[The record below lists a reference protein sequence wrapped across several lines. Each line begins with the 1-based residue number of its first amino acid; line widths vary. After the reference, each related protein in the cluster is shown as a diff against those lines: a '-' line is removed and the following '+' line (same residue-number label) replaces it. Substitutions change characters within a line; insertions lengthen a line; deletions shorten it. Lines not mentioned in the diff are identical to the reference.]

1 MNKNTRENMEQIMK
15 SDPELRNKL
24 FARGFLFT
32 GAEVNEMEYPFY
44 GLWKKHKLGE
54 YTLLVA
60 SKQKVHVKGNGDKKL
75 ILVGHAYNPFS
86 MCALETEI
94 LDSLFSVKFMSEEF
108 WRKFNE
114 ITGIFTLICM
124 NDKRVY
130 VLGDCTCMQT
140 TFYGSIDKQIYVSS
154 HTNLI
159 GDLLNLEYDEYIK
172 RLSEYRFFSM
182 LGNALPG
189 DLTQFQEL
197 KRLIP
202 NHYIAVEKNGNIE
215 VKRFYCPQK
224 FELGLDKIAE
234 KAADILH
241 RNLELITEKWE
252 KPSISMTGG
261 CDSKTTLACA
271 SGLYDKFSY
280 FSYTSSESEDVDARA
295 AHTICGALGLK
306 HDVYEI
312 SKEDGE
318 FDKIE
323 EIRSILEWN
332 TGNIIPINKNDVR
345 KRAFFADIEDFD
357 VEVKSW
363 VSEVGRSYYSKR
375 FNGRTKFGEKPTPRK
390 CTTMYKFFLHD
401 RKLVKQTDKV
411 FEDYLNKYFEQAK
424 ESPVEW
430 QEQLFWEY
438 RMPSWNGLVITGEHK
453 YSFDIAIPYNNRYL
467 LELLLSVPIEQR
479 INDTIYSKI
488 RNKREPIIDETGIAV
503 TNLKHTKK
511 REKAENLYY
520 LLHSKIPF

>member
-15 SDPELRNKL
+15 LNPELRNKL

-44 GLWKKHKLGE
+44 GLWEKHKLGE

-60 SKQKVHVKGNGDKKL
+60 SKQKAHIKGSGDKKL

-94 LDSLFSVKFMSEEF
+94 LDSLFNVKFMSEEF

-114 ITGIFTLICM
+114 ITGIFTLICI

-140 TFYGSIDKQIYVSS
+140 TFYGII
-154 HTNLI
+154 
-159 GDLLNLEYDEYIK
+159 
-172 RLSEYRFFSM
+172 
-182 LGNALPG
+182 
-189 DLTQFQEL
+189 
-197 KRLIP
+197 
-202 NHYIAVEKNGNIE
+202 
-215 VKRFYCPQK
+215 
-224 FELGLDKIAE
+224 
-234 KAADILH
+234 
-241 RNLELITEKWE
+241 
-252 KPSISMTGG
+252 
-261 CDSKTTLACA
+261 
-271 SGLYDKFSY
+271 
-280 FSYTSSESEDVDARA
+280 
-295 AHTICGALGLK
+295 
-306 HDVYEI
+306 
-312 SKEDGE
+312 
-318 FDKIE
+318 DKIE
-323 EIRSILEWN
+323 EIRAILEWN

-390 CTTMYKFFLHD
+390 CTTMYKFFLND

-411 FEDYLNKYFEQAK
+411 FEEYLNKYFEQAK
-424 ESPVEW
+424 ENPVEW

-438 RMPSWNGLVITGEHK
+438 RMPS
-453 YSFDIAIPYNNRYL
+453 
-467 LELLLSVPIEQR
+467 
-479 INDTIYSKI
+479 
-488 RNKREPIIDETGIAV
+488 
-503 TNLKHTKK
+503 
-511 REKAENLYY
+511 
-520 LLHSKIPF
+520 

>member
-1 MNKNTRENMEQIMK
+1 MNKTTRENIEEIMK
-15 SDPELRNKL
+15 NNPELRDKL

-32 GAEVNEMEYPFY
+32 SGEVDEREYPFY
-44 GLWKKHKLGE
+44 GLWEKQKKDR

-60 SKQKVHVKGNGDKKL
+60 SKQKVYIKENGNTTL
-75 ILVGHAYNPFS
+75 ILIGHAYNPFS
-86 MCALETEI
+86 MCAVEMEI
-94 LDSLFSVKFMSEEF
+94 LDALLNTKFMSTEF
-108 WRKFNE
+108 WEKFNQ
-114 ITGIFTLICM
+114 ITGVFTLICLQE
-124 NDKRVY
+124 KSVY
-130 VLGDCTCMQT
+130 VVGDCTCMQT
-140 TFYGSIDKQIYVSS
+140 TFYGNVNKQFYISS
-154 HTNLI
+154 HTHLI
-159 GDLLNLEYDEYIK
+159 GDLLNLKYDEYIK
-172 RLSEYRFFSM
+172 RLSEYRFFPM

-202 NHYIAVEKNGNIE
+202 NHYIEVGEDGKIE
-215 VKRFYCPQK
+215 VKRFYYPHSYK
-224 FELGLDKIAE
+224 LDMDRIGNAVS
-234 KAADILH
+234 DVLH
-241 RNLELITEKWE
+241 KNLELIAKKWE
-252 KPSISMTGG
+252 KPAISMTGG

-271 SGLYDKFSY
+271 SGLYNKFSY
-280 FSYTSSESEDVDARA
+280 FSYTSSESEDVDAKA
-295 AHTICGALGLK
+295 AHAICKALDLK
-306 HDVYEI
+306 HDTYVI
-312 SKEDGE
+312 SQEDRD
-318 FDKIE
+318 FNRIE

-390 CTTMYKFFLHD
+390 CTTMYKFFLND

-438 RMPSWNGLVITGEHK
+438 RMSSWNGLVITGEHR

-479 INDTIYSKI
+479 INDTIYSQI

>member
-1 MNKNTRENMEQIMK
+1 MNKNTRKNVEEIMK
-15 SDPELRNKL
+15 HNPELRNKL
-24 FARGFLFT
+24 FARGFIFT
-32 GAEVNEMEYPFY
+32 GAEMNESVYPFY
-44 GLWKKHKLGE
+44 GLWDKYKVDK

-60 SKQKVHVKGNGDKKL
+60 PKQKAYVKGSRDATF

-86 MCALETEI
+86 MCALESEI
-94 LDSLFSVKFMSEEF
+94 LDDLLNVKFMSIEF
-108 WRKFNE
+108 WRKFNQ
-114 ITGIFTLICM
+114 ITGIFTLICIR
-124 NDKRVY
+124 DESVY
-130 VLGDCTCMQT
+130 VVGDCTCMQT
-140 TFYGSIDKQIYVSS
+140 TFYGSINKQIYVSS

-159 GDLLNLEYDEYIK
+159 GDLLNLKYDAYIK
-172 RLSEYRFFSM
+172 RLSEYRFFPM

-202 NHYIAVEKNGNIE
+202 NHYIEIVNGKIE
-215 VKRFYCPQK
+215 VKRFYYPQTFK
-224 FELGLDKIAE
+224 LDIDKICQEAS
-234 KAADILH
+234 DILH
-241 RNLELITEKWE
+241 KNLELIAEKWE

-295 AHTICGALGLK
+295 AHTICEALGLK

-312 SKEDGE
+312 SQEDGE
-318 FDKIE
+318 LDKIE

-390 CTTMYKFFLHD
+390 CTTMYKFFLND

-424 ESPVEW
+424 KSPVEW

-438 RMPSWNGLVITGEHK
+438 RMPSWNGLVITGEHR

-479 INDTIYSKI
+479 INDTIYSQI

-511 REKAENLYY
+511 RGKAENLYY